1 MQVSI
6 NPINASSKAIDITV
20 EPDRVEKYY
29 HKYLK
34 KAAQELVVPGF
45 RKGKAPL
52 SMVERLYADRIEDY
66 FQKEVVDDVFE
77 EAVKEHNISFLL
89 YPEIKDIKW
98 AKGSEMNI
106 QIEIEV
112 EPELEFKQLDNL
124 KVPYTP
130 IPLEDEVNRYLEEL
144 RQEHSVMVDV
154 ETAEAED
161 ELASE
166 ISLELDG
173 KSYTV
178 NFTFYAGD
186 TKPFRSF
193 PELVGAKTGDV
204 VEVNVSGKL
213 IIYGMREID
222 ATIDPEA
229 SYPAKIMVNSVMRKQ
244 IAALDDEFAKDMEF
258 DSMEQMR
265 SKIADDMR
273 LKNEHLNINGKNQA
287 VISKLFVDNNFE
299 LPMKTLKYLAE
310 QQTSKIADEQT
321 KAYYLYQYQMQIA
334 QEMINVYIMNNL
346 RKAMPLEVTDEMLHE
361 YYTHEAILD
370 DKTVEAWKEANQ
382 KDISDETY
390 KEVVQGYFLLKQIA
404 DTSEFFVP
412 VPEENKDEF
421 VEEPYENMLEKVIDE
436 AEENS
441 AE

>member
-20 EPDRVEKYY
+20 EPERVDKYY
-29 HKYLK
+29 QKYLK

-77 EAVKEHNISFLL
+77 EAVKEHDIHFLL

-130 IPLEDEVNRYLEEL
+130 ILLDEEVNRYLEEL

-161 ELASE
+161 EIASE
-166 ISLELDG
+166 ISLEIEG
-173 KSYTV
+173 NSYTV

-186 TKPFRSF
+186 SKPFRSF

-204 VEVNVSGKL
+204 VDVNVSGKL

-222 ATIDPEA
+222 AKIDPET

-244 IAALDDEFAKDMEF
+244 VPVLDDDFAKDMEF

-265 SKIADDMR
+265 AKIADDMR
-273 LKNEHLNINGKNQA
+273 LKNEHLNINGRNQA
-287 VISKLFVDNNFE
+287 VISKLFIDNNFE
-299 LPMKTLKYLAE
+299 LPMKTLRYLAE

-346 RKAMPLEVTDEMLHE
+346 RKAMPLEITEEMQTE

-390 KEVVQGYFLLKQIA
+390 KDVVQGYFLLKQIA

-412 VPEENKDEF
+412 EPEENQGEF
-421 VEEPYENMLEKVIDE
+421 VEEPFEEALEEIVDQAQEPENE
-436 AEENS
+436 
-441 AE
+441 